1 MADLIWGW
9 AFAWLAWR
17 LVLEWRVANQWLPDT
32 DDVLQEHGGGRH
44 PPPNAFTPEGE
55 RLWRLRWHV
64 TVWGGLAW
72 CALVGFAA
80 FRTLA
85 H

>member
-1 MADLIWGW
+1 MAALIWGW

-17 LVLEWRVANQWLPDT
+17 LVLEWRIAREWIPGSYDPDLHL
-32 DDVLQEHGGGRH
+32 DGGRR
-44 PPPNAFTPEGE
+44 PPQAAFSSAGA

-64 TVWGGLAW
+64 TTWGGLGW
-72 CALVGFAA
+72 CALVVVAVVRAFA
-80 FRTLA
+80 

>member
-1 MADLIWGW
+1 MIWGW

-17 LVLEWRVANQWLPDT
+17 LVLEWGIAREWIPGSVDA
-32 DDVLQEHGGGRH
+32 DDVHDGGRR
-44 PPPNAFTPEGE
+44 PPPDAFTPRGE

-64 TVWGGLAW
+64 GTWGFLGW
-72 CALVGFAA
+72 CALVGFAVL
-80 FRTLA
+80 RRLA